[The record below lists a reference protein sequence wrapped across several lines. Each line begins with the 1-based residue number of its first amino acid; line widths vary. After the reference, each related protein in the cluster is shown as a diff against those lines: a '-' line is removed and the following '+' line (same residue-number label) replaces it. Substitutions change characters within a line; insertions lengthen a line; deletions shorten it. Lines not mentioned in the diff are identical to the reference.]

1 MNLAP
6 LTQRFVLH
14 FGEMGSRWGINR
26 TVGQIYALLY
36 VSPRALN
43 ADDIGEALAFSRSN
57 VSMGLKELQSWNLVR
72 LQHLPND
79 RREYFQA
86 PDDVWA
92 IFRTLAEE
100 RRKRE
105 IDPTL
110 SMLRDALMETPSVG
124 DEIHAQ
130 ARMRQMHDLIELMTG
145 WLADVQKMDSATLV
159 SLMKMGAKELQSW
172 NLVRLQHLP
181 NDRREYFQAPDD
193 VWAIFRTLAEERRK
207 REIDPTL
214 SMLRDALMETP
225 AAGDDI
231 HAQARMRQMHDL
243 IELMTGW
250 LADVQKMDSAT
261 LVSLMKMGAKV
272 QKLLEVKSKISNTV
286 KSGLGGR
293 RAKLLTPAQT
303 FGVQNERLSDTAS
316 PAPEGDDTGK
326 GL

>member
-72 LQHLPND
+72 LHHLPGD

-86 PDDVWA
+86 PEDVWM

-110 SMLRDALMETPSVG
+110 SMLREALMEQPSTE
-124 DEIHAQ
+124 DDIHAQ
-130 ARMRQMHDLIELMTG
+130 ERMKQMHDLVELMTG
-145 WLADVQKMDSATLV
+145 WLA
-159 SLMKMGAKELQSW
+159 E
-172 NLVRLQHLP
+172 
-181 NDRREYFQAPDD
+181 
-193 VWAIFRTLAEERRK
+193 
-207 REIDPTL
+207 
-214 SMLRDALMETP
+214 
-225 AAGDDI
+225 
-231 HAQARMRQMHDL
+231 
-243 IELMTGW
+243 
-250 LADVQKMDSAT
+250 VQKMDSAT

-272 QKLLEVKSKISNTV
+272 QKLLEIKDKVKASF
-286 KSGLGGR
+286 GGR
-293 RAKLLTPAQT
+293 VTEPA
-303 FGVQNERLSDTAS
+303 
-316 PAPEGDDTGK
+316 APIQKITDQS
-326 GL
+326 

>member
-43 ADDIGEALAFSRSN
+43 ADEIGEALNFSRSN

-86 PDDVWA
+86 PEDVWA

-110 SMLRDALMETPSVG
+110 SMLRDALMEQPANQ
-124 DEIHAQ
+124 DDIHAQ
-130 ARMRQMHDLIELMTG
+130 ARMKQMHDLIELMTG
-145 WLADVQKMDSATLV
+145 WLADVQKMDSATL
-159 SLMKMGAKELQSW
+159 M
-172 NLVRLQHLP
+172 
-181 NDRREYFQAPDD
+181 
-193 VWAIFRTLAEERRK
+193 
-207 REIDPTL
+207 
-214 SMLRDALMETP
+214 
-225 AAGDDI
+225 
-231 HAQARMRQMHDL
+231 
-243 IELMTGW
+243 
-250 LADVQKMDSAT
+250 
-261 LVSLMKMGAKV
+261 SLMKMGAKV
-272 QKLLEVKSKISNTV
+272 QRLLETKDKVV
-286 KSGLGGR
+286 AGL
-293 RAKLLTPAQT
+293 
-303 FGVQNERLSDTAS
+303 
-316 PAPEGDDTGK
+316 TGK
-326 GL
+326 GLKKPAAVQPHNEIAAGHVPDGSDGEDTRG